1 MKYID
6 NRIDTPLDDDRKEY
20 FDDMTE
26 QEYQYEDDRYEQMME
41 DEAVAKYEFE
51 NSIWNNL

>member
-51 NSIWNNL
+51 NSIWNNP

>member
-6 NRIDTPLDDDRKEY
+6 NRIDTPHDDDRKEY

-41 DEAVAKYEFE
+41 DEAVARYEFE
-51 NSIWNNL
+51 NSIWNNP